1 MIDTSPN
8 CKDCK
13 DCKHYCAVTVF
24 ELCLHAE
31 STYTAAGKI
40 DQHTVG
46 HMRRFRCGPQAALF
60 EPRGSNA

>member
-1 MIDTSPN
+1 MPPVIGASPN

-13 DCKHYCAVTVF
+13 HFRETTLFY
-24 ELCLHAE
+24 LCLHAE
-31 STYTAAGKI
+31 STYTAAGKT

-46 HMRRFRCGPQAALF
+46 HMRRLRCGPQAALF